1 MMKGVNKLMFIAV
14 LMLVI
19 SSCKVHH
26 IYFVRHA
33 EKAGAM
39 QKDPPL
45 TEAGLQRAADLSTL
59 LNHKKIKAIFSTQT
73 IRTMNT
79 AKPLA
84 DKLNLT
90 VQVYAPDTVAS
101 LLTNLKAGMQNVLV
115 VGHSNTVLPMLVMTG
130 VKPETSEIPDW
141 EYDNLFRVT
150 YIKRGHNTV
159 IVRLKALKYGQP
171 SKPLSD

>member
-1 MMKGVNKLMFIAV
+1 MLVPV

-19 SSCKVHH
+19 SSCNVHH

-45 TEAGLQRAADLSTL
+45 TEAGMQRAVELSAL
-59 LNHKKIKAIFSTQT
+59 LDKKKIEAVYSTQT
-73 IRTMNT
+73 IRTMHT

-84 DKLNLT
+84 DKLNLL
-90 VQVYAPDTVAS
+90 VQLYTPDTVAN
-101 LLTNLKAGMQNVLV
+101 LLTNLKAGRKNSLV

-130 VKPETSEIPDW
+130 VKPEKNEIPDW

-150 YIKRGHNTV
+150 FIHKSRNDV
-159 IVRLKALKYGQP
+159 SVRLKALKFGQP
-171 SKPLSD
+171 SKPLSN

>member
-1 MMKGVNKLMFIAV
+1 MMKRDLLVMLIVV

-45 TEAGLQRAADLSTL
+45 TEAGMQRAGELSSML
-59 LNHKKIKAIFSTQT
+59 DKKKIKAVYSTQT
-73 IRTMNT
+73 IRTIHT

-84 DKLNLT
+84 DKLNLP
-90 VQVYAPDTVAS
+90 VQLYKPDTVAN
-101 LLTNLKAGMQNVLV
+101 LLTNLKAGMKNSLV

-130 VKPETSEIPDW
+130 VKPEKNEIPDW

-150 YIKRGHNTV
+150 FIHRSHNDV
-159 IVRLKALKYGQP
+159 SVRLKALKFGQP
-171 SKPLSD
+171 SKPL

>member
-1 MMKGVNKLMFIAV
+1 MKRDLQVMLVAV

-19 SSCKVHH
+19 SSCNVHH

-45 TEAGLQRAADLSTL
+45 TEAGMQRAEELSTL
-59 LNHKKIKAIFSTQT
+59 LDKKKIKAVYSTQT
-73 IRTMNT
+73 IRTKHT

-84 DKLNLT
+84 DRLNLP
-90 VQVYAPDTVAS
+90 VQLYTPDTIAN
-101 LLTNLKAGMQNVLV
+101 LLTNLKVDRKNSLV
-115 VGHSNTVLPMLVMTG
+115 VGHSNTLLPMLVMIG
-130 VKPETSEIPDW
+130 IKPEKNEIPDW

-150 YIKRGHNTV
+150 FIHKSRNHFSV
-159 IVRLKALKYGQP
+159 SFKALKFGQP
-171 SKPLSD
+171 STPPSN

>member
-1 MMKGVNKLMFIAV
+1 MMKRVLQVMLVTV

-19 SSCKVHH
+19 SSCNVHH

-45 TEAGLQRAADLSTL
+45 TEAGMQRAGELSTL
-59 LNHKKIKAIFSTQT
+59 LDKKKIKAVYSTQT
-73 IRTMNT
+73 IRTIHT

-84 DKLNLT
+84 DKLDLP
-90 VQVYAPDTVAS
+90 VQLYTPDTVAN
-101 LLTNLKAGMQNVLV
+101 LLTKLKAGRKNSLV

-130 VKPETSEIPDW
+130 VKPEKNEIPDW

-150 YIKRGHNTV
+150 FLHKSRNDV
-159 IVRLKALKYGQP
+159 SVRLKALKFGQP
-171 SKPLSD
+171 SKPL

>member
-1 MMKGVNKLMFIAV
+1 MKGINQCV
-14 LMLVI
+14 LIPVLILVI

-26 IYFVRHA
+26 LYFVRHA

-45 TEAGLQRAADLSTL
+45 TEAGVQRAADLSTL
-59 LNHKKIKAIFSTQT
+59 LNHKNVEAIFSTQT
-73 IRTMNT
+73 IRTMHT
-79 AKPLA
+79 ARPLA

-101 LLTNLKAGMQNVLV
+101 LLANLKAGVKNVLV

-130 VKPETSEIPDW
+130 VKPEKNEIPDW

-150 YIKRGHNTV
+150 CIQRGHSAV
-159 IVRLKALKYGQP
+159 RVRLKALKFGQP